1 MPRPKTLI
9 VEKLYSDD
17 EIKSKEGHWF
27 EESDIK
33 YPIVSSNTDVY
44 RVDEDGNKHL
54 LLKFRKNC
62 IPDKL
67 IQVGWDSYKDLAKAS
82 RGRGASAGPID
93 TTGQYWGKRKL
104 VDTKKWSTGYLNPKG
119 LELHDLYSPMDI
131 TELFQIYSELDQKC
145 KEDVIKD
152 DLIMLLIKKQG
163 GISKMKVNNQVASN
177 PIGFYEAGKNFAD
190 LPCRLTHFT
199 RTNFE
204 KYNDGLPFIQHVDK
218 LFQRLI
224 PEAHTKQLQR
234 ADTKPH
240 LKIPKTSFSTVTI
253 NRNFRTAMHRDAGD
267 FRDGFGNL
275 TVIERGKY
283 HGGYTIFPQYGVAI
297 DLRNNDFV
305 AMDVH
310 QWHCNTPMYE
320 TEEDKISNESLECAF
335 KDNPEVGT
343 VGIYE
348 KYTRIS
354 FVCYLREKIAKCPG
368 SDQIDPQYLTK
379 SGHGK
384 IVV

>member
-152 DLIMLLIKKQG
+152 DLI
-163 GISKMKVNNQVASN
+163 
-177 PIGFYEAGKNFAD
+177 
-190 LPCRLTHFT
+190 
-199 RTNFE
+199 
-204 KYNDGLPFIQHVDK
+204 
-218 LFQRLI
+218 
-224 PEAHTKQLQR
+224 
-234 ADTKPH
+234 
-240 LKIPKTSFSTVTI
+240 
-253 NRNFRTAMHRDAGD
+253 
-267 FRDGFGNL
+267 
-275 TVIERGKY
+275 
-283 HGGYTIFPQYGVAI
+283 
-297 DLRNNDFV
+297 
-305 AMDVH
+305 
-310 QWHCNTPMYE
+310 
-320 TEEDKISNESLECAF
+320 
-335 KDNPEVGT
+335 
-343 VGIYE
+343 
-348 KYTRIS
+348 
-354 FVCYLREKIAKCPG
+354 
-368 SDQIDPQYLTK
+368 
-379 SGHGK
+379 
-384 IVV
+384 

>member
-1 MPRPKTLI
+1 MPRPKTLF
-9 VEKLYSDD
+9 VEQLYSDD
-17 EIKSKEGHWF
+17 EISKKQGQWF

-33 YPIVSSNTDVY
+33 YPIVRTNTDVY
-44 RVDEDGNKHL
+44 RIDENGNKHL
-54 LLKFRKNC
+54 LLKFRKGC
-62 IPDKL
+62 IPDNL

-93 TTGQYWGKRKL
+93 TDGQYWSKRKL
-104 VDTKKWSTGYLNPKG
+104 VGTKKWSTGYLNPKG
-119 LELHDLYSPMDI
+119 LELHDLYSPLDI
-131 TELFQIYSELDQKC
+131 TELFEKCNELDIVYP
-145 KEDVIKD
+145 EDITKAD
-152 DLIMLLIKKQG
+152 CILLLIKNKD

-199 RTNFE
+199 RTNFD
-204 KYNDGLPFIQHVDK
+204 KYNEGLPFIQHIDK
-218 LFQRLI
+218 MFKRLI
-224 PEAHTKQLQR
+224 PESHEKQLSR
-234 ADTKPH
+234 ANTKPL
-240 LKIPKTSFSTVTI
+240 LKIPKTCFSTVTI

-267 FRDGFGNL
+267 FKDGFGNL

-297 DLRNNDFV
+297 DLRKNDFV

-320 TEEDKISNESLECAF
+320 TEEDKVFNESLEPAF

-343 VGIYE
+343 VGIYK

-354 FVCYLREKIAKCPG
+354 FVCYLREKIAKCP
-368 SDQIDPQYLTK
+368 DIIDPRFLTK

-384 IVV
+384 ITD